1 MPIVKDRLAVVK
13 KFYRVHRRFPS
24 YQEML
29 ELFDLASK
37 KSVFTIV
44 QKWLQEGFLKKE
56 NNKLS
61 PTSKFFALPLYG
73 TIKAGFPIIA
83 EENKEYISLD
93 EYLIGDPTSSFL
105 LKVRGDS
112 LIGEGIYDGDIVI
125 IERTKQ
131 ASFGDIVLAEI
142 DREFTLKIL
151 NRDRKRRVTYLQAAN
166 PNYPPFYPKDELK
179 IHGIVKAIVR
189 KLHN

>member
-1 MPIVKDRLAVVK
+1 MKDRLSAIK
-13 KFYRVHRRFPS
+13 KFYRRYHRLPS

-29 ELFDLASK
+29 ELFGLASK
-37 KSVFTIV
+37 KSVFTLV
-44 QKWLQEGFLKKE
+44 QKWIQEGFLKKE
-56 NNKLS
+56 NNKLA

-73 TIKAGFPIIA
+73 VVKAGFPIIA
-83 EENKEYISLD
+83 EENKEYLSLD

-112 LIGEGIYDGDIVI
+112 LIEEGIYDGDIVI
-125 IERTKQ
+125 IERSKN
-131 ASFGDIVLAEI
+131 ASLGDIVLAEI
-142 DREFTLKIL
+142 DKEFTLKIL
-151 NRDRKRRVTYLQAAN
+151 NRDPKRKVIYLQAAN
-166 PNYPPFYPKDELK
+166 PNYPPFYPKYELK

>member
-1 MPIVKDRLAVVK
+1 MTKDRLSIIK
-13 KFYRVHRRFPS
+13 KFYRHYRRLPS

-29 ELFDLASK
+29 DLFNLASK
-37 KSVFTIV
+37 KSVFTTV
-44 QKWLQEGFLKKE
+44 QKWLQEGLLKKE

-61 PTSKFFALPLYG
+61 PTTKFFALPLYG

-83 EENKEYISLD
+83 EENKEYLSLD

-151 NRDRKRRVTYLQAAN
+151 NRDRKKKITYLQAAN
-166 PNYPPFYPKDELK
+166 PNYPPFYPKYELK
-179 IHGIVKAIVR
+179 IHGVVKAIIR